1 MSASRYFHTSNYLH
15 VCIHMHRLVSAF
27 SFPLSEK
34 IGIEIRRIRARVFL
48 RVIYSVQRYVSC
60 AIDFAFKSRLL
71 PWPTRALLSP
81 VQCTCCRA
89 RPEAATNIY
98 RYASIQPAQKCGQN
112 LSSSVRGFFFFVFF
126 LILAL
131 RMTDNPQ
138 QGSRR
143 LWSDS
148 SRNWED
154 RQYILA
160 LKVILAWENPHV
172 QWNSI
177 LKTQQKN
184 YIRPAKG
191 HPISHTAEILTYLV
205 WINTVFA
212 ETLVGLGFL

>member
-1 MSASRYFHTSNYLH
+1 MCYR
-15 VCIHMHRLVSAF
+15 
-27 SFPLSEK
+27 
-34 IGIEIRRIRARVFL
+34 L
-48 RVIYSVQRYVSC
+48 RVQKSALALTNTGSSLSC
-60 AIDFAFKSRLL
+60 TMHLL
-71 PWPTRALLSP
+71 PRETRGSNKYIP
-81 VQCTCCRA
+81 VCKH
-89 RPEAATNIY
+89 
-98 RYASIQPAQKCGQN
+98 PAGPKMWTKPFLQR
-112 LSSSVRGFFFFVFF
+112 SRFFFFVFF